1 MKIIDITQLNLISGG
16 LNTVDWHTAANNT
29 MTTAI
34 ATAKPVVNFKQV
46 SMPKFVNNMLMM
58 GNWHRNCAIPCKTES
73 PKNGD
78 RNALGQQ
85 YSWGTWWDD
94 VG

>member
-1 MKIIDITQLNLISGG
+1 MHQLNKTTLSSITGG
-16 LNTVDWHTAANNT
+16 YSFYRGAR
-29 MTTAI
+29 I
-34 ATAKPVVNFKQV
+34 APIASVAQVLENSHDVTPRYDESNETEPYGYRHIHQPV
-46 SMPKFVNNMLMM
+46 
-58 GNWHRNCAIPCKTES
+58 S

-94 VG
+94 TH

>member
-1 MKIIDITQLNLISGG
+1 MKKINELHLISGSINSKSMVTNAVNASMAHVLRSVRDIHPQNNQHG
-16 LNTVDWHTAANNT
+16 EAAQLCHNYQP
-29 MTTAI
+29 
-34 ATAKPVVNFKQV
+34 PV
-46 SMPKFVNNMLMM
+46 
-58 GNWHRNCAIPCKTES
+58 T

-94 VG
+94 TH